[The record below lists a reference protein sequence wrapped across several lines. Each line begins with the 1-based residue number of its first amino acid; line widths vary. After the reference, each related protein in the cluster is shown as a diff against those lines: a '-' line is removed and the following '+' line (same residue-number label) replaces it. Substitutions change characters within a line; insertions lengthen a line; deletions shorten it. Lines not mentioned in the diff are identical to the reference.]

1 MKKISYFFSLIF
13 LFTIACSS
21 DESETNPMGENPI
34 NNDQNTIS
42 CGSGITLA
50 TQADVDAFANSE
62 CTFIPGILIGD
73 LTNPNSSINDISGLS
88 SLTSVGVLAIGNT
101 TNLTNL
107 NGLQNITDIDI
118 LIIRENTAL
127 ENINALSSL
136 VEVTGNLQIFDND
149 NLTDLEGLNNLELVI
164 NGLDIQNN
172 DGLTSIDGLDS
183 FTQAFGGVR
192 IISNNN
198 LQNVDGL
205 SNLIR
210 IDEGVAPNSASLP
223 NDDDLLISNNPMLN
237 DLCGI
242 TALIEA
248 DNDPNT
254 TQGIS
259 GMYIVSG
266 NAFNP
271 SEQDILDGN
280 CSN

>member
-1 MKKISYFFSLIF
+1 
-13 LFTIACSS
+13 
-21 DESETNPMGENPI
+21 MGENPMEDTNP
-34 NNDQNTIS
+34 NNDDDQQNTFS
-42 CGSGITLA
+42 CSTGNILIT
-50 TQADVDAFANSE
+50 QDDVIAFGNLGCNFVPSL
-62 CTFIPGILIGD
+62 LIGD
-73 LTNPNSSINDISGLS
+73 LNNTNSNINDISALS
-88 SLTSVGVLAIGNT
+88 SLTDVGVLAIGNT

-107 NGLQNITDIDI
+107 NGLQNITEIDI

-136 VEVTGNLQIFDND
+136 IEVTGNIQIFDND
-149 NLTDLEGLNNLELVI
+149 NLTNLEGLNSLELVI
-164 NGLDIQNN
+164 NGLDIANN

-192 IISNNN
+192 IIDNSN

-205 SNLIR
+205 SNLIH

-223 NDDDLLISNNPMLN
+223 NDDDMVISSNPMLN

-248 DNDPNT
+248 DSDPNT
-254 TQGIS
+254 SQGIS

-271 SEQDILDGN
+271 SENDILNGD